1 MNVGAWHQAQCQEER
16 LKMKQ
21 KGFIEWINVI
31 WGDLFLLY
39 FLFVLFYIFIILC
52 FIIIFLFFLVGDNY
66 SFRNASK
73 PRITVSKRG

>member
-1 MNVGAWHQAQCQEER
+1 
-16 LKMKQ
+16 MKQ

-52 FIIIFLFFLVGDNY
+52 FIIIFLFFLVGDN
-66 SFRNASK
+66 
-73 PRITVSKRG
+73 VSI

>member
-1 MNVGAWHQAQCQEER
+1 
-16 LKMKQ
+16 MKQ

-52 FIIIFLFFLVGDNY
+52 FIIIFLFFLVGDNV
-66 SFRNASK
+66 A
-73 PRITVSKRG
+73 IHATVAAIGSTDATVAYIAAFLMSG